1 MISAVLCSC
10 CGLFDLCSIRFFLLL
25 LLLEEIYLC
34 FLLCV
39 SFVKQTNN
47 FFIPFDSTCTE
58 QTFPATHWRYATNK
72 QKSQRIS
79 VIVQITSKDKFNKRE
94 KVISQMDSW
103 LGDKNLEKK
112 NEERKE
118 MRGNIWKI
126 VAEFKKK
133 RVR

>member
-1 MISAVLCSC
+1 
-10 CGLFDLCSIRFFLLL
+10 
-25 LLLEEIYLC
+25 
-34 FLLCV
+34 
-39 SFVKQTNN
+39 
-47 FFIPFDSTCTE
+47 
-58 QTFPATHWRYATNK
+58 
-72 QKSQRIS
+72 
-79 VIVQITSKDKFNKRE
+79 
-94 KVISQMDSW
+94 MDSW